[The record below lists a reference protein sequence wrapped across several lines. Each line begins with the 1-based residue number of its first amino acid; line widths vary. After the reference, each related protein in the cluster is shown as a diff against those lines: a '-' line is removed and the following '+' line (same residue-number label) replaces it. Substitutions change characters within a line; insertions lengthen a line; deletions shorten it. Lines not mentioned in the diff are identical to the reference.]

1 MRRGGKGDAIPL
13 IAFHNA
19 PLFKAGFFTLNRFL
33 SILPRISILRCHFS
47 IKGKSVTQHRVIDLC
62 LTYKSNLSYTHT
74 RKGDSTI
81 EAFIKERREKQ
92 LNNQTKVTNSENRS
106 IRKVAFASLIGTSI
120 EWYDFFLYGT
130 AAALVFNRLFFPT
143 FDPLTGTLA
152 ALGTYAVGFAARPVG
167 GIICGHFGDR
177 IGRRSMLVITLLTMG
192 IATFLIGL
200 LPTYD
205 RIGIWAPIILVL
217 LRIAQGFGLGGEWGG
232 AVLMAVE
239 HSPTGKR
246 GLYGS
251 FPQTGLPI
259 GLLLSTLVFGI
270 ISRLPE
276 AALFSW
282 GWRVAFLLSVV
293 MVGVGLYIRLSVE
306 EPPVFKE
313 VKQTH
318 TESKR
323 PILEA
328 LRQHP
333 KNVLLVMGARILENG
348 VFYIFSVF
356 VLTYATLPA
365 NGFSNSLVLYAVSAA
380 AFIQIFTIPAFGV
393 LSDRLGR
400 RPIYLFGAVFT
411 GVLAFPFFWLID
423 TSNPVLLFFSLV
435 LALSIAHAAMY
446 APQSSFF
453 AELFGTRVR
462 YSGLSVGYQLA
473 SVIAGGLSPII
484 ATGLLR
490 QTGSAS
496 PVALYIIL
504 MAIVTTVS
512 VYLAAE
518 TSHQEI
524 ADSAAG
530 SRVESA
536 PLMGP

>member
-1 MRRGGKGDAIPL
+1 MRVYVIRVFYGCFL
-13 IAFHNA
+13 
-19 PLFKAGFFTLNRFL
+19 LSERFL
-33 SILPRISILRCHFS
+33 
-47 IKGKSVTQHRVIDLC
+47 
-62 LTYKSNLSYTHT
+62 
-74 RKGDSTI
+74 RKGG
-81 EAFIKERREKQ
+81 
-92 LNNQTKVTNSENRS
+92 NNPLHDQTKVTTSENRS
-106 IRKVAFASLIGTSI
+106 IRKVAIASLIGTSI

-177 IGRRSMLVITLLTMG
+177 MGRRSMLVITLLTMG
-192 IATFLIGL
+192 TATFLIGL

-205 RIGIWAPIILVL
+205 QIGIWAPIMLVM

-239 HSPTGKR
+239 HSPSGKR
-246 GLYGS
+246 GFYGS

-282 GWRVAFLLSVV
+282 GWRVAFLLSVA

-306 EPPVFKE
+306 EPAVFKKI
-313 VKQTH
+313 KQTR

-333 KNVLLVMGARILENG
+333 KNVFLVMGARILENG
-348 VFYIFSVF
+348 VFYLFSVF
-356 VLTYATLPA
+356 VLTYSTLPA
-365 NGFSNSLVLYAVSAA
+365 IGFSSSLVLYAVSAA
-380 AFIQIFTIPAFGV
+380 AFIQIFTIPTFGV

-400 RPIYLFGAVFT
+400 RPVYLFGAVFT
-411 GVLAFPFFWLID
+411 GLFAFPFFWLIN
-423 TSNPVLLFFSLV
+423 TSNPVLLFLSLV
-435 LALSIAHAAMY
+435 LALSVAHAAMY

-484 ATGLLR
+484 ATWLLQ

-496 PVALYIIL
+496 LVALYIIF
-504 MAIVTTVS
+504 MAVVTTVS
-512 VYLAAE
+512 VYLATE
-518 TSHQEI
+518 TSHQDI
-524 ADSAAG
+524 AAGAADSPVADN
-530 SRVESA
+530 
-536 PLMGP
+536 

>member
-1 MRRGGKGDAIPL
+1 MND
-13 IAFHNA
+13 
-19 PLFKAGFFTLNRFL
+19 
-33 SILPRISILRCHFS
+33 
-47 IKGKSVTQHRVIDLC
+47 
-62 LTYKSNLSYTHT
+62 
-74 RKGDSTI
+74 
-81 EAFIKERREKQ
+81 
-92 LNNQTKVTNSENRS
+92 QTKVPNSEYGS
-106 IRKVAFASLIGTSI
+106 IRKVAIASLIGTSI

-130 AAALVFNRLFFPT
+130 AAALIFNRLFFPT

-205 RIGIWAPIILVL
+205 QIGIWAPIILVL

-239 HSPTGKR
+239 HSPSGKR
-246 GLYGS
+246 GFYGS

-306 EPPVFKE
+306 EPPEFKKI
-313 VKQTH
+313 KQTR

-356 VLTYATLPA
+356 VLTYSTLPEI
-365 NGFSNSLVLYAVSAA
+365 GFSSSMVLYAVSAA
-380 AFIQIFTIPAFGV
+380 AFIQIFTIPTFGV

-400 RPIYLFGAVFT
+400 RPIYLFGAIFT
-411 GVLAFPFFWLID
+411 GILAFPFFWLID
-423 TSNPVLLFFSLV
+423 TSSPVLLFLSLV
-435 LALSIAHAAMY
+435 LALSVAHAAMY

-484 ATGLLR
+484 ATWLLK

-504 MAIVTTVS
+504 MAVVTTVS
-512 VYLAAE
+512 VYLATE
-518 TSHQEI
+518 TSHQDI
-524 ADSAAG
+524 TDSTVD
-530 SRVESA
+530 SPVESA
-536 PLMGP
+536 PLKSP

>member
-1 MRRGGKGDAIPL
+1 MRVCVIRVCYGCFL
-13 IAFHNA
+13 
-19 PLFKAGFFTLNRFL
+19 LSERFL
-33 SILPRISILRCHFS
+33 
-47 IKGKSVTQHRVIDLC
+47 
-62 LTYKSNLSYTHT
+62 
-74 RKGDSTI
+74 RKGGDNT
-81 EAFIKERREKQ
+81 
-92 LNNQTKVTNSENRS
+92 LHDQTKVTTSENRS
-106 IRKVAFASLIGTSI
+106 VRKVAIASLIGTSI

-167 GIICGHFGDR
+167 GIVCGHFGDR
-177 IGRRSMLVITLLTMG
+177 VGRRSMLVITLLMMG
-192 IATFLIGL
+192 TATFLIGL

-205 RIGIWAPIILVL
+205 RIGIWAPIMLVV

-239 HSPTGKR
+239 HSPSGKR
-246 GLYGS
+246 GFYGS
-251 FPQTGLPI
+251 FPQIGLPI
-259 GLLLSTLVFGI
+259 GLLLSTLVFGV

-276 AALFSW
+276 AALFAW
-282 GWRVAFLLSVV
+282 GWRVAFLMSIA
-293 MVGVGLYIRLSVE
+293 MVAVGLYIRLSVE
-306 EPPVFKE
+306 EPPVFKKI
-313 VKQTH
+313 KQTR
-318 TESKR
+318 TESKK
-323 PILEA
+323 PIMEA

-348 VFYIFSVF
+348 VFYLFSVF

-365 NGFSNSLVLYAVSAA
+365 IGFSSSLVLYSVSAA
-380 AFIQIFTIPAFGV
+380 AFIQIFTIPSFGV

-411 GVLAFPFFWLID
+411 GVFAFPFFWLID
-423 TSNPVLLFFSLV
+423 TSSPVLLFLSLV
-435 LALSIAHAAMY
+435 LALSVAHAAMY

-484 ATGLLR
+484 ATGLLQ
-490 QTGSAS
+490 QTGSSS

-504 MAIVTTVS
+504 MAVVTTVS

-518 TSHQEI
+518 TSHQDI
-524 ADSAAG
+524 AADAAG
-530 SRVESA
+530 SPVESA
-536 PLMGP
+536 PLKRP